1 MSIHF
6 CKVINDH
13 AIQERKIHPTVSS
26 QVSKVGSSVATVT
39 STRSALVVEASVASA
54 RPVIIQTGMA
64 GAGPIIIQT
73 GTTGTRPVIVQA
85 SMTGTWPV
93 VSVETTVAGTRSA
106 VVIQATM
113 TRIRST
119 ATIVSVVSVGG
130 TPIHVEAALD
140 LREGGW
146 FVARERR

>member
-6 CKVINDH
+6 CKVINDN
-13 AIQERKIHPTVSS
+13 ATQERKIHPTVSS
-26 QVSKVGSSVATVT
+26 QVSKAGSMT
-39 STRSALVVEASVASA
+39 STRSVVEASVASA
-54 RPVIIQTGMA
+54 RPV
-64 GAGPIIIQT
+64 IIQT

-119 ATIVSVVSVGG
+119 ATIVSVVSIGG